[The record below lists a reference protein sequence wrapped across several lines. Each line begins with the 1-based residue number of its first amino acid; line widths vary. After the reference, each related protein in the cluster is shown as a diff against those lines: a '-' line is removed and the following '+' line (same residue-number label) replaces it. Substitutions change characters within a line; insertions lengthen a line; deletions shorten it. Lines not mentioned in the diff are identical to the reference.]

1 MSITRV
7 HTFCALCI
15 ARCGAIATVE
25 EGRFVAL
32 DPDPAHP
39 TGQALCAKGRAAP
52 ELVHHPER
60 LTHPLR
66 RTRPKGDPDPG
77 WERIG
82 WDEALDLTAAR
93 LRKIADRD
101 GPEAIAFRVSSP
113 STTGIGGA
121 LGWVLRLKNALGS
134 PNYSNNIELC
144 GWGRYYATSYTFGT
158 GSVGIRTGHAMPD
171 LAHTGCVLLWGYNP
185 NHTRLSHATL
195 ILEALKRGAKLI
207 VVDPRRAGFANR
219 ADVWLRVRPGSDGAL
234 ALGIAHVM
242 IQRGWYDRDFLREW
256 SNGPL
261 LVRADNGRYL
271 TERDVS
277 PEGSSNRLFAWD
289 TGANR
294 LTAYDPATGHYEATS
309 AAIALEGEYRVAT
322 PSSDILCRPA
332 FQLYADLC
340 RRYPPETVSA
350 LTWVNAA
357 QIEET
362 ARLLWHA
369 RPVSYYAYAGHE
381 QQANVTQ
388 TARAMSLLY
397 ALTGSFDA
405 EGGNVMFPTVPAA
418 SITGEDL
425 PNAKTLA
432 SVVGVDT
439 RPLGPARFGSVTI
452 HDLYSAILDKKP
464 YAVRGMLGFG
474 ANSLVAQ
481 IDPIRGRQALATL
494 EFHAHADLFM
504 NPTAEMADIVFPAAS
519 AFECDALHMGF
530 EPSADGSTRVQ
541 WRPPVLPPPGEA
553 RSDTRIVF
561 DLALRLGFGEHFWQG
576 DIDAGY
582 RHQLAP
588 SGIALET
595 LKATPGG
602 VTVAVPV
609 RYAKH
614 AEPGANGAARGFP
627 TPTRKVEL
635 YSQVL
640 LEHGYNPLPDFE
652 EPGVSPVS
660 RPDLVIRYPLILTG
674 SKNTLYCDSQHR
686 GLPSLRK
693 RALDPEV
700 ELHSDAARSRGIA
713 PGDWVTIES
722 PNGGMRARARFND
735 SLDPRVICA
744 PHGWWEPCAELGA
757 PGYDPFSADGS
768 NYNLLIGADVLDPIS
783 GTASNR
789 AWLCEVRQVR

>member
-1 MSITRV
+1 MSVTRV
-7 HTFCALCI
+7 HTVCALCI

-25 EGRFVAL
+25 DGRFIAL

-52 ELVHHPER
+52 ELVRHPQR
-60 LTHPLR
+60 LAHPLR
-66 RTRPKGDPDPG
+66 RSRPKGDPDPG
-77 WERIG
+77 WERIS
-82 WDEALDLTAAR
+82 WEEALDLTAAAI
-93 LRKIADRD
+93 RKIADRH
-101 GPEAIAFRVSSP
+101 GPEAIAIRVASP
-113 STTGIGGA
+113 STTGISGA
-121 LGWVLRLKNALGS
+121 YGWIQRLKNAFGT

-144 GWGRYYATSYTFGT
+144 GWGRYFATSYTFGV

-171 LAHTGCVLLWGYNP
+171 LAHTGCLILWGYNP

-195 ILEALKRGAKLI
+195 ILEALKRGVKLI

-219 ADVWLRVRPGSDGAL
+219 ADLWLRVRPGSDGAL

-242 IQRGWYDRDFLREW
+242 IRRGWYDRDFLQRW

-271 TERDVS
+271 TAQDVTPS
-277 PEGSSNRLFAWD
+277 GSLNRLFAWD
-289 TGANR
+289 TAASRLISYDAVTGQYDAAPGAV
-294 LTAYDPATGHYEATS
+294 
-309 AAIALEGEYRVAT
+309 ALEGEYRVAT
-322 PSSDILCRPA
+322 ASGGIVCRPA

-340 RRYPPETVSA
+340 RRYPPEAVAA
-350 LTWVNAA
+350 LTWVNTA

-362 ARLLWHA
+362 ARLIWQA
-369 RPVSYYAYAGHE
+369 RPVSYYAYSGHE
-381 QQANVTQ
+381 QHANVTQ

-397 ALTGSFDA
+397 ALTGSFDTA
-405 EGGNVMFPTVPAA
+405 GGNVMFATVPNAP
-418 SITGEDL
+418 IIGEDL
-425 PNAKTLA
+425 PNAKNRA
-432 SVVGVDT
+432 PIVGLEK

-452 HDLYSAILDKKP
+452 HDLYTAILEKEP
-464 YAVRGMLGFG
+464 YAVRGLLGFG

-481 IDPIRGRQALATL
+481 IDPKRGRQALAAL

-519 AFECDALHMGF
+519 AFECDALHFGF
-530 EPSADGSTRVQ
+530 EPSPDGSTRVQ

-561 DLALRLGFGEHFWQG
+561 DLAVSLGLGEHFWQG
-576 DIDAGY
+576 DIEAGY

-588 SGIALET
+588 SGITLET

-602 VTVAVPV
+602 VTMPIRT

-614 AEPGANGAARGFP
+614 AEPDAKGVARGFP

-640 LEHGYNPLPDFE
+640 LEHGHNPLPDFE
-652 EPGVSPVS
+652 EPRVSPGS
-660 RPDLVIRYPLILTG
+660 RPDLARRYPLILTG
-674 SKNTLYCDSQHR
+674 AKNTLYCDSQHR
-686 GLPSLRK
+686 RLPSLRK
-693 RALDPEV
+693 RAPEPEV
-700 ELHSDAARSRGIA
+700 ELHSDVARSRGIA
-713 PGDWVTIES
+713 AGDWVAIES
-722 PNGGMRARARFND
+722 PNGSMQARVRFND
-735 SLDPRVICA
+735 NLDPRVICA

-757 PGYDPFSADGS
+757 PGYDPFSAEGS

-783 GTASNR
+783 GTSSNR
-789 AWLCEVRQVR
+789 AWLCEVRRVL